1 MLRKFIS
8 YIIPNKGTIFFT
20 LFEEAIKNAHAAS
33 QNFIEILN
41 SKNEEEINQLS
52 LYAKSLKQQ
61 ASQINKNVL
70 SALNNTFITPIDRG
84 DIQELSGLLNKLTK
98 RIVKIS
104 SKLKIYTVSTEFD
117 DDILKNA
124 DTLLLITK
132 TLVDCIVAL
141 KEENATKIEE
151 VSETINEL
159 EEDGN
164 EDFKHAINEMYS
176 GKFDTLTIL
185 KLKEIYK
192 SIEAA
197 IETGVAIADLAM
209 QVSIKRV

>member
-1 MLRKFIS
+1 VLRKFIS
-8 YIIPNKGTIFFT
+8 YIIPNKGTIFFN
-20 LFEEAIKNAHAAS
+20 LFEDAIKNAHEAS

-41 SKNEEEINQLS
+41 NNNENELIELN
-52 LYAKSLKQQ
+52 LYAKSLKQK

-104 SKLKIYTVSTEFD
+104 TKLKIYDVGSEFD
-117 DDILKNA
+117 EDILKNA

-132 TLVDCIVAL
+132 TLVDCITAL
-141 KEENATKIEE
+141 KEEDAIKIEGTTE
-151 VSETINEL
+151 SINEL

-164 EDFKHAINEMYS
+164 EDFRHAINEMYS
-176 GKFDTLTIL
+176 GKFETLSIL

-197 IETGVAIADLAM
+197 IETGVAIADLVM